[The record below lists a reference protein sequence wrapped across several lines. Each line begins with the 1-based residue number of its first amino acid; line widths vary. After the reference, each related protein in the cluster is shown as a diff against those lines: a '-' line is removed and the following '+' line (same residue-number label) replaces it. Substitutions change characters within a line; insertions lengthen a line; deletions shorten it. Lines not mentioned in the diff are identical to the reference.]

1 VADIWRPTAVGLTAR
16 TAGWLE
22 LLKRITFVVNED
34 LKKGIGYLLGAIGV
48 KPSSL
53 PSIIVILNSV
63 KCTREQRE
71 KKELRRATSL

>member
-1 VADIWRPTAVGLTAR
+1 MANVWRGTVGWLYAR
-16 TAGWLE
+16 TAGWLG
-22 LLKRITFVVNED
+22 LLNRITFVVNED